1 MGTKTTTTAVELV
14 APADASMREWAE
26 TLVAR
31 SRAEGVDLVGA
42 DGLLTALLR
51 TVLQNGMEV
60 ELAEHLGY
68 ERNDPSG
75 RGSGNSRNGY
85 SAKTVATE
93 IGDIEQKI
101 PRDRNATFEPLT
113 VPKHVRRLD
122 GLNANVLSLY
132 AKGLTTGEIQAHLVE
147 IYGTDVSRDTIS
159 RITDVVIE
167 DMAFSRPLT
176 GVAEPAPRP
185 GLSGRVDRCDRR
197 ESPGLAG
204 REPARV
210 RGDRGEYGR

>member
-1 MGTKTTTTAVELV
+1 MGTKTTTTAVDLV

-51 TVLQNGMEV
+51 TVLQTGMEV

-93 IGDIEQKI
+93 IGDIELKI
-101 PRDRNATFEPLT
+101 PRDRNATYEPLT
-113 VPKHVRRLD
+113 APKHVRRLD

-159 RITDVVIE
+159 RITDVVI
-167 DMAFSRPLT
+167 
-176 GVAEPAPRP
+176 
-185 GLSGRVDRCDRR
+185 
-197 ESPGLAG
+197 
-204 REPARV
+204 
-210 RGDRGEYGR
+210 

>member
-1 MGTKTTTTAVELV
+1 MGTKTTTKAAVELV
-14 APADASMREWAE
+14 APVDASMRDWAE

-51 TVLQNGMEV
+51 TVLQTGMEV
-60 ELAEHLGY
+60 ELAEHLGD
-68 ERNDPSG
+68 ERNDPAG
-75 RGSGNSRNGY
+75 RGTGNSRNGY

-93 IGDIEQKI
+93 IGDIELKI

-159 RITDVVIE
+159 RITDAVIE
-167 DMAFSRPLT
+167 EMTAWQNRPLDR
-176 GVAEPAPRP
+176 AWFPAVFANLNGGSLCR
-185 GLSGRVDRCDRR
+185 RTRRTRCRR
-197 ESPGLAG
+197 
-204 REPARV
+204 R
-210 RGDRGEYGR
+210 